1 MNKTAKRRPAGM
13 VITALGMLLI
23 ILTVVQSGASFFSP
37 RTVSSGTEAELVGA
51 NGGGI
56 YRPFNRAEFVYST
69 FSGLYLSDD
78 GGRVAV
84 WVMWGVFD
92 EGWVCFYL
100 PADGKDTN
108 GDGMFDENDAPAD
121 QWNVEF
127 ILRAARPDYHEHSA
141 WVLDESVSES
151 AAYYGTSEGEMS
163 TFFADTVL
171 EAARAGLRWARIA
184 FAAGVLL
191 TLAGGALLLLPEKVR
206 LLPKRFRPDGS
217 DETSGDGDGE
227 APDGDE
233 DEGEDTDEEYAC
245 EDKGEVFGSSAGCA
259 CEDEDAEPAADGG
272 DFDSEADGGEPGN
285 PATKAASGTPA
296 PAGMPAKAAN
306 TAADGSNDGGSSGDE
321 ADDGGFGFEADIGEP
336 DDFGGDAS
344 ESSPA

>member
-1 MNKTAKRRPAGM
+1 MNKTSKRRPAGM
-13 VITALGMLLI
+13 VITALGVLLI

-37 RTVSSGTEAELVGA
+37 RTISSGSEAELVGA

-100 PADGKDTN
+100 PADGKDLN
-108 GDGMFDENDAPAD
+108 GDGVFDENDAPAD

-163 TFFADTVL
+163 TFFAGTVL

-191 TLAGGALLLLPEKVR
+191 ALAGGALLLLPESIR
-206 LLPKRFRPDGS
+206 LLPKRFRAGGS
-217 DETSGDGDGE
+217 DEASDDGDREASDDGDGE
-227 APDGDE
+227 ASDV
-233 DEGEDTDEEYAC
+233 DEGEASDTDEEYA
-245 EDKGEVFGSSAGCA
+245 DG
-259 CEDEDAEPAADGG
+259 DEDTEPTADGG
-272 DFDSEADGGEPGN
+272 EDLGSEADGGGN
-285 PATKAASGTPA
+285 LDFDED
-296 PAGMPAKAAN
+296 
-306 TAADGSNDGGSSGDE
+306 ADGDRRE
-321 ADDGGFGFEADIGEP
+321 
-336 DDFGGDAS
+336 
-344 ESSPA
+344 

>member
-1 MNKTAKRRPAGM
+1 MNKTAKRRPVGM
-13 VITALGMLLI
+13 VITALGVLLI

-37 RTVSSGTEAELVGA
+37 RMVSSGTEAELVGA

-108 GDGMFDENDAPAD
+108 GDGVFDENDAPAD

-163 TFFADTVL
+163 TFFAGTVL

-217 DETSGDGDGE
+217 DETSGDGGGE

-233 DEGEDTDEEYAC
+233 D
-245 EDKGEVFGSSAGCA
+245 
-259 CEDEDAEPAADGG
+259 AEPAAD
-272 DFDSEADGGEPGN
+272 
-285 PATKAASGTPA
+285 
-296 PAGMPAKAAN
+296 
-306 TAADGSNDGGSSGDE
+306 DGSSSGGE
-321 ADDGGFGFEADIGEP
+321 ADDGDFGFEADIGEP
-336 DDFGGDAS
+336 DDFGGDADGDFGK
-344 ESSPA
+344 

>member
-13 VITALGMLLI
+13 VITALGVLLI
-23 ILTVVQSGASFFSP
+23 ILTVVQSGTSFFSP
-37 RTVSSGTEAELVGA
+37 RTISSSTEAELVGA

-84 WVMWGVFD
+84 WVMWGVLD

-108 GDGMFDENDAPAD
+108 GDGVFDENDAPAD

-127 ILRAARPDYHEHSA
+127 ILRAARPDYHAHSA

-171 EAARAGLRWARIA
+171 EAARAGLRWARTA

-191 TLAGGALLLLPEKVR
+191 ALAGGALLLLPESVR

-217 DETSGDGDGE
+217 DAASGSGDGETYDDEGEASGDGDGE
-227 APDGDE
+227 VSDIDE
-233 DEGEDTDEEYAC
+233 DVASDADDGYAC
-245 EDKGEVFGSSAGCA
+245 EGKDGDPGSGTGCA
-259 CEDEDAEPAADGG
+259 CEDGDTEPAADGG
-272 DFDSEADGGEPGN
+272 EPDGFGR
-285 PATKAASGTPA
+285 S
-296 PAGMPAKAAN
+296 
-306 TAADGSNDGGSSGDE
+306 
-321 ADDGGFGFEADIGEP
+321 ADDGRT
-336 DDFGGDAS
+336 S
-344 ESSPA
+344 